1 MVVLL
6 KNDIGSYVKVKLKTS
21 HANTF
26 CGSSNCVVIAIVVAT
41 VIVIASVALVPQCR
55 SRCRSVEE

>member
-55 SRCRSVEE
+55 SR